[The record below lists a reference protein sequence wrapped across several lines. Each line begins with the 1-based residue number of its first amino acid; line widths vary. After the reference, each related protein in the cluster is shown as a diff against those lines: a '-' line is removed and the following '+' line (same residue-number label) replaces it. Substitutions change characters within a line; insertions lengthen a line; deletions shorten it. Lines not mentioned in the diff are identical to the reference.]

1 MQIGTKAQIAR
12 ATLTAL
18 FAVASLVILGVLVS
32 VLCVGF
38 HVNPFKETTTS
49 FLVASFTGLIGVSAV
64 LVLLNVAANLGL
76 IADAKILELKA
87 DSSPHL
93 LRRWIISILAAAI
106 ILVGL
111 IFGGA
116 YVSKEKY
123 LAIVRG
129 QADEVLKE
137 NKSLLEETALLL
149 ASGQVSD
156 YKRIYEIRKYLQN
169 QRSGLPEL
177 TIIYS
182 GRFGGKLAFY
192 RVNEYFPGDV
202 DKRTYEPHYFRCT
215 ANLDCDYLKRFF
227 SGEKTDILQKYTVR
241 DDEFYIYM
249 PYAGKDTRFMLLF
262 NRRNEYGKLG
272 S

>member
-12 ATLTAL
+12 ATLTSL
-18 FAVASLVILGVLVS
+18 FAVASLVFLGVLVS
-32 VLCVGF
+32 VLCVGL
-38 HVNPFKETTTS
+38 HINPFKETTTS
-49 FLVASFTGLIGVSAV
+49 FLVAAFTGLIGVSAV

-76 IADAKILELKA
+76 IADAKIMELKA
-87 DSSPHL
+87 ESRPHL

-106 ILVGL
+106 VLVGL
-111 IFGGA
+111 IFAGT

-129 QADEVLKE
+129 QADEVLRE
-137 NKSLLEETALLL
+137 NKDLLEETARLL
-149 ASGQVSD
+149 ASGQISD
-156 YKRIYEIRKYLQN
+156 YKRIFDVRTYLQN
-169 QRSGLPEL
+169 QRSGLPQL
-177 TIIYS
+177 TLIYS

-192 RVNEYFPGDV
+192 RVDEYFPGDV
-202 DKRTYEPHYFRCT
+202 DKQTYDPHYFQCT

-227 SGEKTDILQKYTVR
+227 SGENTEILEKYTVR
-241 DDEFYIYM
+241 DDEFYIYI
-249 PYAGKDTRFMLLF
+249 PYTGKETRFMLLF